1 MIFIFLFFCLAFN
14 QQTPNHID
22 GVIAIVGDNVV
33 LKSDVLEQSFMVAKQ
48 KNVNPQS
55 SPLLFEKIFN
65 SVLNEKID
73 RLVVLSAASN
83 DSLVSVSYEEVNAT
97 LDDRIDGFI
106 SIFGSKEAL
115 EDTMGLKIN
124 EIKAEYWKTVE
135 EELLVE
141 RFRYFYFNDVS
152 VNKNEVVSFF
162 ENNPDSFPAPP
173 SLVEFSVL
181 QKPVVV
187 SQKTKDSLFLFLSN
201 LKDSVS
207 LGSLSFDEAA
217 KKYSEDPGSKTNGG
231 HLGFTKR
238 GTLLPVYEKT
248 AFLLDV
254 GEISNPIESS
264 FGFHLI
270 KLLDR
275 VGEKIKT
282 QHILLSLLAGD
293 QDLKIIETDFNLYLS
308 EYFYDPGGFDSLC
321 VSFYNKEK
329 NLSGHYKNFNSADL
343 PLFLNKKLDALEN
356 YSFSEVFTEDNS
368 VFLLYKHKTK
378 KSQPLNL
385 VDNWVEIEFFVLN
398 NKRFALFYD
407 WIEETKKEVYVKTFL
422 Y

>member
-33 LKSDVLEQSFMVAKQ
+33 LKSDVLEQSFLVAKQ

-152 VNKNEVVSFF
+152 VNKNEVVSF
-162 ENNPDSFPAPP
+162 
-173 SLVEFSVL
+173 
-181 QKPVVV
+181 
-187 SQKTKDSLFLFLSN
+187 
-201 LKDSVS
+201 
-207 LGSLSFDEAA
+207 
-217 KKYSEDPGSKTNGG
+217 
-231 HLGFTKR
+231 
-238 GTLLPVYEKT
+238 YEK
-248 AFLLDV
+248 
-254 GEISNPIESS
+254 N
-264 FGFHLI
+264 
-270 KLLDR
+270 
-275 VGEKIKT
+275 
-282 QHILLSLLAGD
+282 
-293 QDLKIIETDFNLYLS
+293 
-308 EYFYDPGGFDSLC
+308 
-321 VSFYNKEK
+321 
-329 NLSGHYKNFNSADL
+329 
-343 PLFLNKKLDALEN
+343 
-356 YSFSEVFTEDNS
+356 
-368 VFLLYKHKTK
+368 
-378 KSQPLNL
+378 
-385 VDNWVEIEFFVLN
+385 
-398 NKRFALFYD
+398 
-407 WIEETKKEVYVKTFL
+407 
-422 Y
+422 